1 MTKEEF
7 LEYKNLGFEFLSIK
21 PDKTPLLKR
30 KDDYGNPIF
39 HNVSYSKVDLYAIVP
54 PDDIVILDV
63 DVKNGAQGAESLK
76 KLCQELKLDLS
87 INVQTPS
94 GGLHF
99 YCKVEGSHVKYNQKN
114 YPGIDFI
121 SRNEFTVSPYAVAGN
136 QELAKGK
143 YKLIS
148 MKLNKI
154 KFNNSF
160 THKIEKDDVIKLTD
174 IFPKLSKMEIVKI
187 LKWIPSDDYM
197 TWISN
202 GAAIKSALG
211 EDGFLVFLE
220 WSQKSEKFVSRADCK
235 AKWDS
240 FSENYSGIE
249 RTVGSLIYEALQNK
263 FDAFIAKLKTCKS
276 WHEINAL
283 VHEQEWR
290 DKPNFSR
297 AIIENDI
304 NKAIYSLVKE
314 IDDEYIQ
321 SKKRV
326 YQQIQKMTKVLTGK
340 AYEEVIEVT
349 DDLRFSNFVRVNS
362 FTRNQYYQLDN
373 GARHDEATLEF
384 LLRKQLKEVSLKLEL
399 KKTLSINQAFKLG
412 LIEYVSEHEYNPK
425 VQARVFQDE
434 FGKKI
439 LNLFDPKTL
448 PEPSSYTSEGKKLIQ
463 KFVQHLRIILGE
475 NNAEIFLDFL
485 AYITQNP
492 GKKVL
497 WAPLIQSSEGLGKS
511 VIGQLMIN
519 HIFGHLHSG
528 VVDVLAVTDKN
539 NSWATSKML
548 RILEEIKLSGHNRYE
563 ILNYLK
569 PIITNAKITRVE
581 KFEVSREVNNTC
593 NFIAFTN
600 FKDALPMTETDRRWW
615 IVFSPIKNLAHLERV
630 TKVKKE
636 EYFKDIYKLCEIDS
650 AYGSEFKRYLL
661 ERVISPNFSPNFPPL
676 SDDKSEAIDLERLKI
691 ELLEELE
698 QIIKFVYKENKAVIN
713 MNKLIEASMY
723 AKNEYGLLIC
733 EKKLTRK
740 SLRSIL
746 SKAGYQVCKVEDN
759 QDFYYLENEISKEDA
774 IQIIRIEMSKKI
786 LDDFEDLEDF
796 LK

>member
-7 LEYKNLGFEFLSIK
+7 LEYKNLGFDFLSIK

-30 KDDYGNPIF
+30 KDDFGNPIF
-39 HNVSYSKVDLYAIVP
+39 HNVGYSKVDLFGIVP

-63 DVKNGAQGAESLK
+63 DVKNGADGLNSLK
-76 KLCQELKLDLS
+76 KLSQELKLDLKV
-87 INVQTPS
+87 NVETPS

-99 YCKVEGSHVKYNQKN
+99 YCKLEGSHVKYNQKN

-136 QELAKGK
+136 QTLAKGK

-148 MKLNKI
+148 LELNKI

-160 THKIEKDDVIKLTD
+160 TYKIEKDDIIKLTD
-174 IFPKLSKMEIVKI
+174 IFPKLSKYEIIKI

-220 WSQKSEKFVSRADCK
+220 WSQKSEKFVSAEDCR
-235 AKWDS
+235 AKWNS

-263 FDAFIAKLKTCKS
+263 FDYFISKLNKCKT
-276 WHEINAL
+276 WHEINNL
-283 VHEQEWR
+283 VNDEEWK

-314 IDDEYIQ
+314 IDDDYIQ

-326 YQQIQKMTKVLTGK
+326 YQQIQKMTKVLSGK
-340 AYEEVIEVT
+340 LPEDVIEIT
-349 DDLRFSNFVRVNS
+349 DDLRFDNFVRVNS

-373 GARHDEATLEF
+373 GAKHDEATLEF
-384 LLRKQLKEVSLKLEL
+384 LLRKKLKEASTKLEL
-399 KKTLSINQAFKLG
+399 KKTLTISQAFKLG
-412 LIEYVSEHEYNPK
+412 LIPYVSEHEYNPR
-425 VQARVFQDE
+425 VQSRIYSDE

-448 PEPSSYTSEGKKLIQ
+448 PEPSNYTSEGKKLIF
-463 KFVQHLRIILGE
+463 KFVNHLKLILGDA
-475 NNAEIFLDFL
+475 NAEIFLDFL

-519 HIFGHLHSG
+519 HVFGHLHSG
-528 VVDVLAVTDKN
+528 VVDVLAITDKN

-569 PIITNAKITRVE
+569 PIITNQKITRVE
-581 KFEVSREVNNTC
+581 KFEVSREVTNTC

-615 IVFSPIKNLAHLERV
+615 IVFSPIKSLSHLEKV
-630 TKVKKE
+630 TKMKKE
-636 EYFKDIYKLCEIDS
+636 EYFKPIYQLCEIDS
-650 AYGSEFKRYLL
+650 IYGSEFKRYLL

-676 SDDKSEAIDLERLKI
+676 SEDKYEAIDLERFKI
-691 ELLEELE
+691 DLIEELE
-698 QIIKFVYKENKAVIN
+698 QIITIVYKENKAVLNI
-713 MNKLIEASMY
+713 NKLIEASLY

-733 EKKLTRK
+733 EKKLSK
-740 SLRSIL
+740 KAIRSVL
-746 SKAGYQVCKVEDN
+746 PKMGYELLKIDSN
-759 QDFYYLENEISKEDA
+759 QDFYYSENLLEREDA
-774 IQIIRIEMSKKI
+774 IKVARIEMQKRI
-786 LDDFEDLEDF
+786 LDDFEDLDEF